1 MSMRSV
7 TIENRVRCIGCL
19 PGMSFAAAPP
29 GGDGAANPRGRR
41 SVLFPGR
48 TSPDRTPVY
57 RRTDLGPGCRIPGP
71 AVVEEYGS
79 TTVAY
84 PSFDLSV
91 DAHGNLMLR
100 GNP

>member
-7 TIENRVRCIGCL
+7 TIENRVRCIGRL
-19 PGMSFAAAPP
+19 PGMSLAAAPP
-29 GGDGAANPRGRR
+29 GDGAANPRGRR

-57 RRTDLGPGCRIPGP
+57 RRADLGPGCRIPGP

-84 PSFDLSV
+84 PSFYLSV
-91 DAHGNLMLR
+91 DTHGNLMLR